1 MSLPGDYYLLAL
13 RGDGRMD
20 LRRVSGYAETILT
33 TTSATV
39 IAANTW
45 YTVRLVAVGTS
56 LTAYLNGSP
65 ILTAVDATYPSG
77 EIGLQTDNAIAQFDD
92 VVVTTP

>member
-20 LRRVSGYAETILT
+20 LRRVSSYAETILT

-45 YTVRLVAVGTS
+45 YTVRLVRRRHRA
-56 LTAYLNGSP
+56 
-65 ILTAVDATYPSG
+65 
-77 EIGLQTDNAIAQFDD
+77 
-92 VVVTTP
+92 